1 MAEFPALPFFTDAY
15 LADTR
20 HLTTEEHGAYLLLL
34 MCAWRN
40 RGCQLKDN
48 DRMLARIAGLSP
60 AKWRRM
66 KPVLVEFFT
75 VADGLWRQKKLLYV
89 YDTVSKK
96 VARNRENGR
105 RGGKITAARKQ
116 QAQACAKAHT
126 EAHTSESPA
135 ASDRQ
140 AASPSQVASPNQ
152 VASLDYVANS
162 SEGVSTG
169 DGARNN
175 SSDSASSRGGDR
187 PGTETSDCSSHKAS
201 NRSSQPS
208 GPGTKGGPP
217 KAPAQGPPHSKAKG
231 TAKGPSTKTKTKE
244 KDSSSKSGQPM
255 SPLDLAGVAE
265 KIAAAAGLDPLYM
278 ESGAVALWL
287 SAGADTALDI
297 VPTIRRLSDRLLA
310 RTGAVPSHL
319 AYYSKAVLEAR
330 DKRVG
335 AVTAGLD
342 HAQARPPAP
351 PKTAFDTANPQH
363 WRQFLGDPTSRFQG
377 DYISQNWRVPPDHA
391 VFKAAPL
398 GPDPRARYNARI
410 PAEIYQI
417 YGPLWAWNM
426 PPPPA

>member
-1 MAEFPALPFFTDAY
+1 VAEFPALPFFTDAY

-60 AKWRRM
+60 AKWKRM
-66 KPVLVEFFT
+66 KPVLAEFFT

-105 RGGKITAARKQ
+105 RGGQITAARKQ
-116 QAQACAKAHT
+116 QAEAHT
-126 EAHTSESPA
+126 EARTEARTEVHASKSPA
-135 ASDRQ
+135 ASEHQ
-140 AASPSQVASPNQ
+140 AANPSP
-152 VASLDYVANS
+152 VANP
-162 SEGVSTG
+162 G
-169 DGARNN
+169 
-175 SSDSASSRGGDR
+175 SDTSHSASHNASDR
-187 PGTETSDCSSHKAS
+187 P
-201 NRSSQPS
+201 SQPS
-208 GPGTKGGPP
+208 GPDTKGGPP
-217 KAPAQGPPHSKAKG
+217 KAPAQGPPPIKAKG
-231 TAKGPSTKTKTKE
+231 TAKGPSTKTKTKTKTKE

-255 SPLDLAGVAE
+255 SPPNLAGAAG

-297 VPTIRRLSDRLLA
+297 VPTIRRLSDRLHA

-319 AYYSKAVLEAR
+319 AYYSKAILEAR
-330 DKRVG
+330 DKRLG

-342 HAQARPPAP
+342 HAQARPPTP
-351 PKTAFDTANPQH
+351 PKLAFDTANPQH
-363 WRQFLGDPTSRFQG
+363 WRQFLGDPASRFQG